1 VSFLTPQEAGDIRGT
16 DIYVLFDRSKD
27 EGRPGIEWAIDDNEP
42 SPLPERPWGRDK
54 WSGSLSA
61 LAGKLYMTG
70 RYSLETLPPVGSIT
84 WLKSDNPQDLSLYD
98 LLIIC
103 EPRSSFSPEEIS
115 AIKAFV
121 ESGSALLLAGG
132 FDKREKEEDNNYVHL
147 NKLLADVLSEDPAK
161 YFRFVSEEEPRGDY
175 LVLSEKD
182 QAGPVTAGPFGIV
195 SRLALKWGLRLTYRN
210 FEDEILMGPDS
221 GDGAPLFIIFPM
233 GAGKIAMVSD
243 PGLLA
248 PEEAVKKEN
257 DNLSLSS
264 NLIAYLVDD
273 LTDKDFD
280 LSFSFA
286 SNPEVDFVTDDGAS
300 FLYQTNLPTWA
311 VIELLNKRES
321 AQSFRDVE
329 REHDIRLENLK
340 PDTEYQA
347 ILHVYDM
354 WGNKHPSPPPV
365 VFRTNPLLR
374 IEYGDVTISEI
385 FWGDEDQYVEFYNSL
400 DYMVDLKGWTL
411 MDNEVRYYLN
421 GIIEAGGYYL
431 ASRFERENTGRNCEV
446 YGDELEGLYLDQEGD
461 FVILQDED
469 GNVVSTANI
478 TGGEWP
484 AGRKAPESAS
494 MERVELD
501 GPDNASNWD
510 TALINDKGFQGTPG
524 FQNSRR
530 GVVVFNPQFNGGIV
544 EGGIRLTWE
553 HDFEDSVMGVNIYRS
568 EIHDEWEGLKPV
580 EYTKRNDSLIP
591 SNMEVFLDTDVHHDG
606 TYQYMLGV
614 LCSDGNELFS
624 DPITIS
630 SKLSY
635 VPTYLKVDMGQNFPN
650 PFNPQT
656 EIKYSIEDKENDRV
670 TFPLKSVI
678 SIFNVRGQQI
688 RKLQERE
695 VGPGDYSVR
704 WDGRDDNGEPV
715 SSGSY
720 YYRLTIISPGTQE
733 IVMQL
738 SKKMVLLR

>member
-1 VSFLTPQEAGDIRGT
+1 VGDIRGT

-27 EGRPGIEWAIDDNEP
+27 EGRSGVEWVIDDDAP
-42 SPLPERPWGRDK
+42 SPLPEQPWGRDK

-61 LAGKLYMTG
+61 IAGKLYMTG
-70 RYSLETLPPVGSIT
+70 RYSLETLPPGGSIT

-98 LLIIC
+98 LLVIC
-103 EPRSSFSPEEIS
+103 EPRSPFSPEEIS

-132 FDKREKEEDNNYVHL
+132 FENREKDEDHNYIHL
-147 NKLLADVLSEDPAK
+147 NKFLADILGEDPARD
-161 YFRFVSEEEPRGDY
+161 FRFMSEDKPREDY
-175 LVLSEKD
+175 LVLSEED
-182 QAGPVTAGPFGIV
+182 QEGPVIVGPFGIV
-195 SRLALKWGLRLTYRN
+195 SRLALKWGLRLTYKN
-210 FEDEILMGPDS
+210 FEDDIVMGPVS
-221 GDGAPLFIIFPM
+221 EGGAPLFIVFPM
-233 GAGKIAMVSD
+233 GAGKIALVSD
-243 PGLLA
+243 PVLLA
-248 PEEAVKKEN
+248 PGEVEEEEN

-273 LTDKDFD
+273 FTDAD
-280 LSFSFA
+280 LELPFSFTR
-286 SNPEVDFVTDDGAS
+286 NPEVGFVTDDGAS
-300 FLYQTNLPTWA
+300 FLFQTNLPSWS
-311 VIELLNKRES
+311 VVELINNKEPVF
-321 AQSFRDVE
+321 SFRNVE
-329 REHDIRLENLK
+329 REHNIRLVNLI
-340 PDTEYQA
+340 PDMEYQA
-347 ILHVYDM
+347 TLHVYDM
-354 WGNKHPSPPPV
+354 WGNKQPSPPTV
-365 VFRTNPLLR
+365 NFRTNPLLR
-374 IEYGDVTISEI
+374 IEYGDVSVSEI
-385 FWGDEDQYVEFYNSL
+385 FWGDEDQYIELYNTL
-400 DYMVDLKGWTL
+400 DHVVDLKGWIL

-421 GIIEAGGYYL
+421 GIIDAGGFYL
-431 ASRFERENTGRNCEV
+431 ASRYERENTGRNCEI
-446 YGDELEGLYLDQEGD
+446 YGDELESLYLDQEGD

-494 MERVELD
+494 MERVELN
-501 GPDNASNWD
+501 GPDDAGNWD
-510 TALINDKGFQGTPG
+510 TALLNDKGFQGTPG

-530 GVVVFNPQFNGGIV
+530 GVIVFNPVFNGGIV
-544 EGGIRLTWE
+544 EGGIRLSWE

-568 EIHDEWEGLKPV
+568 EIHNGLEDLKPV
-580 EYTKRNDSLIP
+580 EYIKRNEILIP
-591 SNMEVFLDTDVHHDG
+591 SDIEVFLDTDIQHDG
-606 TYQYMLGV
+606 TYRYMLGV
-614 LCSDGNELFS
+614 LCLDGNELFS
-624 DPITIS
+624 GPITIS
-630 SKLSY
+630 SKLSK

-670 TFPLKSVI
+670 TYPLKAVI

-704 WDGRDDNGEPV
+704 WDGKDDNGEPV